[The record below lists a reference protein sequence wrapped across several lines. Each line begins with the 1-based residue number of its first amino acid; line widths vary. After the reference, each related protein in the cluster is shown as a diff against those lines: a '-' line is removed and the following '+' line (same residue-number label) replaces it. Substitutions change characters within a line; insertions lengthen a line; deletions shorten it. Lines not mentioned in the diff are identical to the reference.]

1 MEVEPKGEGAIVM
14 EEVTVGAM
22 TKKLSPVTEKDV
34 DLNLRILLE
43 MLLKLFAGSAA
54 KTCFSNF
61 CKNVF
66 SFVYYRIH
74 FLMFK

>member
-14 EEVTVGAM
+14 EEVIVGVM

-43 MLLKLFAGSAA
+43 MLLKLFVGSAA
-54 KTCFSNF
+54 KTCFSI
-61 CKNVF
+61 
-66 SFVYYRIH
+66 SIVYY
-74 FLMFK
+74 

>member
-14 EEVTVGAM
+14 EEVTVGVM

-43 MLLKLFAGSAA
+43 MLLKLFVGSAA
-54 KTCFSNF
+54 KTCFSI
-61 CKNVF
+61 
-66 SFVYYRIH
+66 SIVYYRINVV
-74 FLMFK
+74 LMFK